1 MHLWWWLW
9 MLLKESVVQNW
20 QGWWIAESGFWFD
33 WWQACAENRHP
44 TTYAGHRW
52 SWFSP
57 WWWRRLDKVHW
68 HRYHDGH
75 GHDNVQDIS
84 IQFHAIFWENL
95 AFSEDSK
102 AAKPHL
108 MMRWFAA
115 VSDPAEGGER
125 IIVAQDFGCKHP
137 GVNFWN
143 GRIAVSSV
151 MKTMCIQ

>member
-1 MHLWWWLW
+1 

-33 WWQACAENRHP
+33 WWQACAENRLQP
-44 TTYAGHRW
+44 LM
-52 SWFSP
+52 
-57 WWWRRLDKVHW
+57 LDI
-68 HRYHDGH
+68 DGH
-75 GHDNVQDIS
+75 GFHHDDDDNLIKYIDTVIMTATVMNHDNVQDIS

-125 IIVAQDFGCKHP
+125 IIVPQDFGCKHP
-137 GVNFWN
+137 GVNF
-143 GRIAVSSV
+143 
-151 MKTMCIQ
+151 

>member
-33 WWQACAENRHP
+33 WWQACAENRLQP
-44 TTYAGHRW
+44 LM
-52 SWFSP
+52 
-57 WWWRRLDKVHW
+57 LDI
-68 HRYHDGH
+68 DGH
-75 GHDNVQDIS
+75 GFHHDDDDDLIKYIDTVIMTATVMNHDNVQDIS

-115 VSDPAEGGER
+115 VSGRGWRVDRWREDNRCTGFWLQAS
-125 IIVAQDFGCKHP
+125 GCELLK
-137 GVNFWN
+137 W
-143 GRIAVSSV
+143 
-151 MKTMCIQ
+151 

>member
-1 MHLWWWLW
+1 MHLLWWLW

-33 WWQACAENRHP
+33 WWQACAENRLQP
-44 TTYAGHRW
+44 LM
-52 SWFSP
+52 
-57 WWWRRLDKVHW
+57 LDI
-68 HRYHDGH
+68 DGH
-75 GHDNVQDIS
+75 GFHHDDDDDLIKYIDTVIMTATVMNHDNVQDIS

-115 VSDPAEGGER
+115 VSGRGWRVDRWREDNR
-125 IIVAQDFGCKHP
+125 ITGFWLQASGCELLK
-137 GVNFWN
+137 W
-143 GRIAVSSV
+143 
-151 MKTMCIQ
+151 

>member
-1 MHLWWWLW
+1 MMMIMNASERVCCAKLTRMMNRWIRFLIWLMASLCW
-9 MLLKESVVQNW
+9 KPP
-20 QGWWIAESGFWFD
+20 
-33 WWQACAENRHP
+33 P

-125 IIVAQDFGCKHP
+125 IIVPQDFGCKHP